1 LIFRCPAAR
10 FCVPAGGHA
19 VQFSSSGEGFV
30 STIFGGDSEGATPL
44 PIPNRAVKPL
54 SADGTWASRPWESR
68 SPPFFY
74 SKAAPEAAFVVQ
86 GASVDSAVMSTLAI
100 VLIVAG
106 VIVAIALILGFLGIR
121 ARDRRQAGHWE
132 ERVRAAD
139 AALAEAAATDRGW
152 QRETMEQAARAAL
165 TEMRPDW
172 APRDLLLVLVDDR
185 PGIDEDRAH
194 FVAVSEGGDE
204 ARVVLARQ
212 GDLWVAERVE

>member
-1 LIFRCPAAR
+1 
-10 FCVPAGGHA
+10 
-19 VQFSSSGEGFV
+19 
-30 STIFGGDSEGATPL
+30 
-44 PIPNRAVKPL
+44 
-54 SADGTWASRPWESR
+54 
-68 SPPFFY
+68 
-74 SKAAPEAAFVVQ
+74 
-86 GASVDSAVMSTLAI
+86 MSTLAI

-132 ERVRAAD
+132 ESVRAAD

-152 QRETMEQAARAAL
+152 QRDTMEQAARAAL